1 MAIIPGSGSSSD
13 DEQRMGEAVSGPQD
27 IAARVAYQGEPGA
40 FSQSAARQLLGDDVE
55 TIPFRSFE
63 EMFHAVETGDADC
76 CVAPIENSLAGS
88 IHRNYDLLLASGLTI
103 RGETFLR
110 IVHNL
115 IAPPGTTLADVRRV
129 YSHPVALAQC
139 GRFLRQHPELNSEPM
154 HDTAGAVRV
163 VMERRQAGEA
173 AIASEAAANIYGGV
187 ILATNVEDDPQ
198 NFTRFFLLAPPDAS
212 VSALPEP
219 NAPRWKTSL
228 LLEIANTP
236 GSLYRALGVFATAG
250 IDLSKI
256 ESRPIPGKPRDY
268 AFYLDV
274 IGNLSDA
281 SIAQAIEQLR
291 ADADSVTVL
300 GSYATSW

>member
-1 MAIIPGSGSSSD
+1 
-13 DEQRMGEAVSGPQD
+13 VSVPPN
-27 IAARVAYQGEPGA
+27 IAKPRIAYQGEPGA
-40 FSQSAARQLLGDDVE
+40 FSQTAARQLLGDDPA

-63 EMFHAVETGDADC
+63 EMFQSVATGDADC

-88 IHRNYDLLLASGLTI
+88 IHRNYDLLLSSGLTI
-103 RGETFLR
+103 LGETFLR

-115 IAPPGTTLADVRRV
+115 IAPPGTTLDDVRRV

-139 GRFLRQHPELNSEPM
+139 GRFLRQHPEMESEPM

-163 VMERRQAGEA
+163 VMERRQPGEA

-198 NFTRFFLLAPPDAS
+198 NFTRFFLLAPPNAS
-212 VSALPEP
+212 IRPHSDPSAH
-219 NAPRWKTSL
+219 RWKTSL

-236 GSLYRALGVFATAG
+236 GSLYRTLGVFATAG

-274 IGNLSDA
+274 IGNVADA
-281 SIAQAIEQLR
+281 AIAQAFEQLR

>member
-1 MAIIPGSGSSSD
+1 MSALP
-13 DEQRMGEAVSGPQD
+13 D
-27 IAARVAYQGEPGA
+27 IAKPRVAYQGEPGA
-40 FSQSAARQLLGDDVE
+40 FSQTAARQLLGDDAA

-63 EMFHAVETGDADC
+63 EMFQSVATGDADC

-88 IHRNYDLLLASGLTI
+88 IHRNYDLLLSSGLTI
-103 RGETFLR
+103 LGETFLR

-115 IAPPGTTLADVRRV
+115 IAPPGTTLNDVRRV

-139 GRFLRQHPELNSEPM
+139 GRFLRQHPEMEPEPM

-163 VMERRQAGEA
+163 VMERRQPGEA

-198 NFTRFFLLAPPDAS
+198 NFTRFFLLAPPSAS
-212 VSALPEP
+212 IGSQA
-219 NAPRWKTSL
+219 ASTAQRWKTSL

-268 AFYLDV
+268 VFYLDV
-274 IGNLSDA
+274 IGNLSDVA
-281 SIAQAIEQLR
+281 LTRAIEQLR
-291 ADADSVTVL
+291 EVADSVTVL

>member
-1 MAIIPGSGSSSD
+1 
-13 DEQRMGEAVSGPQD
+13 VSAPPNS
-27 IAARVAYQGEPGA
+27 AARRVAYQGEPGA
-40 FSQSAARQLLGDDVE
+40 FSQTAARQLLGDDAA

-63 EMFHAVETGDADC
+63 EMFQSVATGDGDC

-88 IHRNYDLLLASGLTI
+88 IHRNYDLLLSSGLTI
-103 RGETFLR
+103 LGETFLR

-115 IAPPGTTLADVRRV
+115 IAPPGTTLNDVRRV

-139 GRFLRQHPELNSEPM
+139 GRFLRQHPEMQPEPM

-163 VMERRQAGEA
+163 VIERRQPGEA
-173 AIASEAAANIYGGV
+173 AIASETAANIYGGV
-187 ILATNVEDDPQ
+187 VLATNVEDDPQ
-198 NFTRFFLLAPPDAS
+198 NFTRFFLLAPPNAS
-212 VSALPEP
+212 IRPLAASTEQ
-219 NAPRWKTSL
+219 RWKTSL

-236 GSLYRALGVFATAG
+236 GSLHRALGVFATAG

-281 SIAQAIEQLR
+281 AIAKAIEQLR
-291 ADADSVTVL
+291 AHADSLTVL

>member
-1 MAIIPGSGSSSD
+1 MSSS
-13 DEQRMGEAVSGPQD
+13 QASNPL
-27 IAARVAYQGEPGA
+27 RVAYQGEPGA
-40 FSQSAARQLLGDDVE
+40 FSQTAARQLLGDDAA

-63 EMFHAVETGDADC
+63 EMFQSVAAGDADC
-76 CVAPIENSLAGS
+76 CVTPIENSLAGS
-88 IHRNYDLLLASGLTI
+88 IHRNYDLLLSSELTI
-103 RGETFLR
+103 LGETFLR

-115 IAPPGTTLADVRRV
+115 IVPPGTSLGDVRRV

-139 GRFLRQHPELNSEPM
+139 GRFLRQHPEMEPEPM

-163 VMERRQAGEA
+163 VMERRQPGEA

-198 NFTRFFLLAPPDAS
+198 NFTRFFLLAPPSAS
-212 VSALPEP
+212 IRPLIEPSAQ
-219 NAPRWKTSL
+219 RWKTSL

-268 AFYLDV
+268 VFYLDV
-274 IGNLSDA
+274 IGDLTDA
-281 SIAQAIEQLR
+281 SIAQATEQLR
-291 ADADSVTVL
+291 EDADSVTVL

>member
-1 MAIIPGSGSSSD
+1 
-13 DEQRMGEAVSGPQD
+13 VSAPAN
-27 IAARVAYQGEPGA
+27 IAKLRVAYQGEPGA
-40 FSQSAARQLLGDDVE
+40 FSQTAARQLLGDDAA

-63 EMFHAVETGDADC
+63 EMFHAVESGDADC
-76 CVAPIENSLAGS
+76 CVTPIENSLAGS
-88 IHRNYDLLLASGLTI
+88 IHRNYDLLLTSGLTI
-103 RGETFLR
+103 LGETFLR

-115 IAPPGTTLADVRRV
+115 IAPPGTTLSDMRRV

-139 GRFLRQHPELNSEPM
+139 GRFLRQHPEMESEPM
-154 HDTAGAVRV
+154 YDTAGAVRV
-163 VMERRQAGEA
+163 VMERRQPGEA

-198 NFTRFFLLAPPDAS
+198 NFTRFFLLAPPN
-212 VSALPEP
+212 VSIRPLFEPTAL
-219 NAPRWKTSL
+219 RWKTSL

-236 GSLYRALGVFATAG
+236 GSLHRALGVFATAG

-274 IGNLSDA
+274 IGNVADT
-281 SIAQAIEQLR
+281 SIAEAIKQLR
-291 ADADSVTVL
+291 ADADSVMVL